1 MAKLFIPIPTQA
13 ATGNITSD
21 SQELGESNS
30 FQNASLQYN
39 AVDFDAADATL
50 KLQGCNDNQAGAG
63 NWMDITD
70 STITIASGDSSA
82 YLIIANVAMKYYRVV
97 YTKNTNAAG
106 TINVLINFN

>member
-13 ATGNITSD
+13 ATGDITSS

-30 FQNASLQYN
+30 FQNASLQYVATGLN
-39 AVDFDAADATL
+39 TADATV

-70 STITIASGDSSA
+70 STVTLASGSSAA

-97 YTKNTNAAG
+97 FSKGTNSAG

>member
-13 ATGNITSD
+13 ATGDITSS

-39 AVDFDAADATL
+39 AVGLNTADATL
-50 KLQGCNDNQAGAG
+50 KLQGCNDNQSGAG

-70 STITIASGDSSA
+70 STIALAAGTSSA

-97 YTKNTNAAG
+97 YAKGTNSAG